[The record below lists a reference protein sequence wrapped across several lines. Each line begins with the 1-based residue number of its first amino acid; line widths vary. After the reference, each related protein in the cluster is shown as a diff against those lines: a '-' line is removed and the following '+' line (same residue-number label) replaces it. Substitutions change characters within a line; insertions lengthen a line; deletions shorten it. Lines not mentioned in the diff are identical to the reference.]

1 MRSEKKYKE
10 MKIQMIEIVAQTK
23 ERVDKYKSKIRE
35 MDQLLLLKDAAFYT
49 YIFRDFSKGP

>member
-23 ERVDKYKSKIRE
+23 ERVNKYKSKIRE
-35 MDQLLLLKDAAFYT
+35 MDQLLLLKDDQIRYA
-49 YIFRDFSKGP
+49 